1 MALVTNKKVH
11 FDYEIL
17 ETFEAGIS
25 LLGNETKSVRGG
37 QANLAGAHVSMR
49 GNEAF
54 LLQCH
59 IPPYQ
64 VKNTPTDY
72 DPDRPRKLLL
82 TEKEIR
88 TISRQLEQRGL
99 TLVPLSFYNKGRHIK
114 CQIAVVRGKKKYD
127 KRESLKKR
135 DVNRE
140 LQREFKR

>member
-25 LLGNETKSVRGG
+25 LLGNEVKSVRNG
-37 QANLAGAHVSMR
+37 QATLAGGHISIR

-54 LLQCH
+54 LLQVH

-64 VKNTPTDY
+64 VKNTSPDY

-82 TEKEIR
+82 NAKEIR
-88 TISRQLEQRGL
+88 QISRQLENRGL
-99 TLVPLSFYNKGRHIK
+99 TLVPISLYNKGRNIK
-114 CQIAVVRGKKKYD
+114 CEVALVRGKKKFD

>member
-1 MALVTNKKVH
+1 MT
-11 FDYEIL
+11 I
-17 ETFEAGIS
+17 
-25 LLGNETKSVRGG
+25 
-37 QANLAGAHVSMR
+37 GAYQLR

-54 LLQCH
+54 LLQVH

-64 VKNTPTDY
+64 VKNTSPDY

-82 TEKEIR
+82 NAKEIR
-88 TISRQLEQRGL
+88 QISRQLENRGL
-99 TLVPLSFYNKGRHIK
+99 TLVPISLYNKGRNIK
-114 CQIAVVRGKKKYD
+114 CEVALVRGKKKFD

>member
-1 MALVTNKKVH
+1 MALVSNKKVH

-25 LLGNETKSVRGG
+25 LLGNEVKSVRNG
-37 QANLAGAHVSMR
+37 QTTLAGAHVSIR

-54 LLQCH
+54 LLQVH

-64 VKNTPTDY
+64 VKNTSPDY

-82 TEKEIR
+82 NAKEIR
-88 TISRQLEQRGL
+88 QISRQLENRGL
-99 TLVPLSFYNKGRHIK
+99 TLVPISLYNKGRNIK
-114 CQIAVVRGKKKYD
+114 CEVA
-127 KRESLKKR
+127 LR